1 MARTL
6 KSDRMLF
13 LATMLLVAASVVMV
27 YSASAVQADA
37 KYQMSYLFLSKQLA
51 WAVIGTSLMLA
62 VMRVDY
68 HVYQQPALIWSLLGV
83 TVVLLLAVFFFGARN
98 GTQRWIT
105 LGFFSLQP
113 SELAKLAAILFTA
126 VAARSAHAPGQR
138 RQLRPGPDWRA

>member
-1 MARTL
+1 M
-6 KSDRMLF
+6 
-13 LATMLLVAASVVMV
+13 
-27 YSASAVQADA
+27 
-37 KYQMSYLFLSKQLA
+37 

-62 VMRVDY
+62 VMRWTITSIGGLTV
-68 HVYQQPALIWSLLGV
+68 IGRLLGV

-126 VAARSAHAPGQR
+126 SLLERRMHRVNELSFVAGAH
-138 RQLRPGPDWRA
+138 RPGHAASWRA